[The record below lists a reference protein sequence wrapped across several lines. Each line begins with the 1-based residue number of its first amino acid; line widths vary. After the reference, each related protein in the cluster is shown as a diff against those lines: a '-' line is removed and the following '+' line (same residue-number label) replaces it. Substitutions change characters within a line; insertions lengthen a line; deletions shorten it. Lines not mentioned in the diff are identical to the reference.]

1 VLLPDGGL
9 DWAEQSPD
17 AELRASER
25 GLLEPTGPRLGPE
38 AVRTC
43 DVVVVPALA
52 VDRDGHRLGRGGG
65 SYDRALSGAQG
76 LVVALLHDGELLD
89 AVPTD
94 PHDVAVHAVV
104 TPASG
109 LLRLDR
115 PAGPAG
121 RFGTMGP

>member
-1 VLLPDGGL
+1 VASTGP
-9 DWAEQSPD
+9 STPD
-17 AELRASER
+17 AALRPAGR
-25 GLLEPTGPRLGPE
+25 GLLEPTGPRLGPD

-65 SYDRALSGAQG
+65 SYDRALPGAQG

-94 PHDVAVHAVV
+94 PHDVAVHAVA
-104 TPASG
+104 TPGLG